1 MNTDVYTGADGAIVL
16 SSVQNTEGEA
26 AQAVLD
32 EYTLDTVGRVHNVRV
47 EVTSEV
53 RAYHEIGQRYA
64 SQLRSGNVTIRGT
77 VGRASVNGALLGLL
91 LGEARGARP
100 AASWVHPALNITVRL
115 ANAASGSTST
125 LTLHDVKFDSW
136 TYDLPED
143 DFVMEQVGFQAL
155 FATFA
160 EE

>member
-47 EVTSEV
+47 EITSEV

-91 LGEARGARP
+91 LGEARTARP
-100 AASWVHPALNITVRL
+100 AASWVHPAFNITVRL